1 MKHADGVF
9 SAAKRLD
16 ITFRKHQPT
25 NPLSLSLPLIPYA
38 FDRKLVTGSPSFP
51 TASFCAPSYLP
62 SPTGFLLRPFFLS
75 PCLFFFPHRNPV
87 ELSPL
92 SRSQPS
98 IRRRRWRES
107 SAKSCV
113 FYIYICMCIIRV
125 VYVCVGGE
133 KYRRLCGLSRLVC
146 HSVGLGV
153 SHERSTRLKVRG
165 GGRGGGGYK
174 L

>member
-75 PCLFFFPHRNPV
+75 PCLFFSPTATRWNYRHYRAASRAFVVGDDANRQRNRV
-87 ELSPL
+87 
-92 SRSQPS
+92 
-98 IRRRRWRES
+98 S
-107 SAKSCV
+107 S
-113 FYIYICMCIIRV
+113 IYICMCIIRV